1 MVIRLVLPDLRAGI
15 IRGACL
21 RLEEASLSN
30 LADIEVAHLDSAV
43 LGEEDVSTLNVSVD
57 NLAIVKGL
65 QAVQHLDQ
73 VGPAGLLGDFVRLF
87 GCCDLLK

>member
-1 MVIRLVLPDLRAGI
+1 MVIRLILPDLWAGV
-15 IRGACL
+15 IRSASL
-21 RLEEASLSN
+21 RLEQAALGYFAN
-30 LADIEVAHLDSAV
+30 IKITHLDCSI
-43 LGEEDVSTLNVSVD
+43 LREEDVSTLNVPVD